1 MCNSSELKTLFKVV
15 FISFYKVM
23 SWKLKDFLIIEDE
36 ELTISNEVFQN
47 LENPQL
53 NTIYLD

>member
-1 MCNSSELKTLFKVV
+1 
-15 FISFYKVM
+15 M